1 MEPHFALRE
10 KEVDLTGDGLPEEIG
25 FEANSLTVLKDGI
38 RVWQSPPAWIVV
50 DYALGDPNDDGR
62 SEILVALWKPG
73 DDGILRS
80 HPFIVGFRGGRYK
93 TIWGGSA
100 VTYGIHEL
108 LLADLDGDGRQELI
122 VLESVDPEAGPG
134 ATLRT
139 LSVWDWHGWGFN
151 LRWRSKPGQYSD
163 LSLAPSVGRSDHQL
177 LVRQGGN
184 GD

>member
-1 MEPHFALRE
+1 
-10 KEVDLTGDGLPEEIG
+10 
-25 FEANSLTVLKDGI
+25 
-38 RVWQSPPAWIVV
+38 
-50 DYALGDPNDDGR
+50 
-62 SEILVALWKPG
+62 
-73 DDGILRS
+73 
-80 HPFIVGFRGGRYK
+80 
-93 TIWGGSA
+93 
-100 VTYGIHEL
+100 
-108 LLADLDGDGRQELI
+108 

-139 LSVWDWHGWGFN
+139 LLVWDWHGCGFN